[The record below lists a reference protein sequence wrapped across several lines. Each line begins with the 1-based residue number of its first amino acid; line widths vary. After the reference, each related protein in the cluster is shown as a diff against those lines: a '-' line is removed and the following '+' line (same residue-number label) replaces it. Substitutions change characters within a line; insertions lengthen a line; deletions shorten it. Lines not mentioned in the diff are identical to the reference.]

1 MHPPL
6 RKRLSFYDGQ
16 REPVCAFFCVEVT
29 RNLTFDINE
38 GKVRAR
44 TFKKRCDDDGEGWSH
59 GKSRM
64 LSLCGYAQKR
74 IMTL

>member
-6 RKRLSFYDGQ
+6 RKRLSFHDGQ
-16 REPVCAFFCVEVT
+16 REPVCAIFCVEVT
-29 RNLTFDINE
+29 SNLTFDINE

-64 LSLCGYAQKR
+64 LSCVAMHKKEL
-74 IMTL
+74 